1 MKVIEMMT
9 RRMRRWRSILK
20 VMKEEVEEYPEGGED
35 PLPADLAV
43 SPPLPRPEQ
52 ERQPC
57 NIWRISTDNYDQPSV
72 FWKVQHTASLK
83 NQDKNI
89 VKVCRKMSQVVG

>member
-1 MKVIEMMT
+1 MEKYLEGDDDEI
-9 RRMRRWRSILK
+9 
-20 VMKEEVEEYPEGGED
+20 EEVEEYPEGGED

-57 NIWRISTDNYDQPSV
+57 NI
-72 FWKVQHTASLK
+72 
-83 NQDKNI
+83 
-89 VKVCRKMSQVVG
+89 

>member
-1 MKVIEMMT
+1 MLEISQDELESWNWEGVEVGMMRLRRRIMKVIEMMT

-43 SPPLPRPEQ
+43 SPALLRPEQ

-57 NIWRISTDNYDQPSV
+57 NI
-72 FWKVQHTASLK
+72 
-83 NQDKNI
+83 
-89 VKVCRKMSQVVG
+89 